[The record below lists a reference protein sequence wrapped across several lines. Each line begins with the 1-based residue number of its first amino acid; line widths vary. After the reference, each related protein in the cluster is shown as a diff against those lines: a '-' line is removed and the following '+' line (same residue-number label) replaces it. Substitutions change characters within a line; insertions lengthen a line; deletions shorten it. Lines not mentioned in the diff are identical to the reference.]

1 MRIHKCTTYKTNKI
15 LEYSRTIQVEK
26 QRRPGPTEVRIHSF
40 MPLLCNTAELPKLM
54 SEINVQVSDTFSSL
68 AQQSEVYE
76 VPHTF
81 HHS

>member
-1 MRIHKCTTYKTNKI
+1 
-15 LEYSRTIQVEK
+15 
-26 QRRPGPTEVRIHSF
+26 

-54 SEINVQVSDTFSSL
+54 SEIINVRVSDTFSSL

-81 HHS
+81 HS